1 MTIFIFFSDNK
12 EVWKEINRLAS
23 AGKWDN
29 LNNMPEVFIRGKDK
43 KDAEK
48 LGRITADVQANITAA
63 EQAKGKKLTADEMRA
78 VVAKSFVKVQVERPF
93 WFNAEKPAVLV
104 DPADRLVI
112 PASER
117 IKIVDALKRNGR
129 PTDEQT
135 IQALYR
141 QHKGL

>member
-1 MTIFIFFSDNK
+1 MHQGHCLRT
-12 EVWKEINRLAS
+12 
-23 AGKWDN
+23 
-29 LNNMPEVFIRGKDK
+29 DK

-93 WFNAEKPAVLV
+93 WFNTEKPAVLV

-117 IKIVDALKRNGR
+117 TKIVDALKRNGR

>member
-1 MTIFIFFSDNK
+1 M
-12 EVWKEINRLAS
+12 
-23 AGKWDN
+23 
-29 LNNMPEVFIRGKDK
+29 
-43 KDAEK
+43 
-48 LGRITADVQANITAA
+48 QANITAA

-78 VVAKSFVKVQVERPF
+78 VVASSFVKVQVDRPY
-93 WFNAEKPAVLV
+93 WFNTEKPAALL

-112 PASER
+112 PDTER
-117 IKIVDALKRNGR
+117 TKIVDAVKRNGR